1 MFIIHN
7 NRVFFFINGII
18 DSDTKAYLGTPFIS
32 HTRVVRLT
40 KIISKFDKTYLGIF
54 CLPAYQFMLNVSSN
68 SLFMYCKFQKRLEQ
82 ILSVVC
88 LKNEM

>member
-1 MFIIHN
+1 MLIIYN
-7 NRVFFFINGII
+7 NRVFFLINGII
-18 DSDTKAYLGTPFIS
+18 DSYTKITQ
-32 HTRVVRLT
+32 T